1 MENAYIWLK
10 IAIAIITFL
19 IVTGIPTVIAL
30 VQKVKAYK
38 KAKETASTATTEA
51 EKAAAEA
58 EAEKIKN
65 ELLGHVNEFIANAE
79 TTYKDIDAILKDQ
92 GKSGCGAAK
101 KEVVL
106 TKIQAFCLEKGIE
119 YDAEYWSAKVDELV
133 ALTKSVNAKTGA

>member
-19 IVTGIPTVIAL
+19 VATGIPTVIAL

-38 KAKETASTATTEA
+38 KAKETAATATTEA

-79 TTYKDIDAILKDQ
+79 TTYKDIDAILKQQ

-119 YDAEYWSAKVDELV
+119 YDADFWSAKVDELV
-133 ALTKSVNAKTGA
+133 ALTKNVNAKTGA